1 MNYKLVYCCS
11 GAPQNVYLEAIIDNL
26 TITST
31 EQGEDRNENSHSE
44 IILEPHLGQK
54 ITLTCLE
61 LNNGTVPNPVPEFT
75 FLKNGIPLSGLGRGV
90 HNSITLLAKSD
101 ESFSCEAENK
111 MGNKLSN
118 TIDIRVQRKFFAASS
133 NHLDQL
139 ICFFAS

>member
-11 GAPQNVYLEAIIDNL
+11 GAPQNVYLEAIIDNV

-31 EQGEDRNENSHSE
+31 EQGEDRNENSHSQ

-54 ITLTCLE
+54 ITLICLE
-61 LNNGTVPNPVPEFT
+61 LNNGKVTNPVADFT
-75 FLKNGIPLSGLGRGV
+75 FLKNGIPLSGLGTAAQ
-90 HNSITLLAKSD
+90 NTITLLAKSD

-118 TIDIRVQRKFFAASS
+118 TIALRVQRKF
-133 NHLDQL
+133 
-139 ICFFAS
+139 